1 VLFADAVVPGADP
14 SRVIRQL
21 AEHGVNSDTEGG
33 NDLFVEISALKRT
46 NLTGL
51 IEAVH
56 LMSSMLDLNVPLDGR
71 AKAVRRS

>member
-1 VLFADAVVPGADP
+1 MFVDAVVPGADP
-14 SRVIRQL
+14 SRVIRQR

-56 LMSSMLDLNVPLDGR
+56 LMSSMLDLKVPLDGR